1 MRRKI
6 RPFSIL
12 LGSFLVISSL
22 VILSSRVFHFN
33 NNVNSQQ
40 DFSANA
46 NQYLQEHGQNFPLLI
61 QTDSRWADKSYGSGS
76 AQNDLATNGC
86 AITSLAMILSYWEH
100 RTVYPTEI
108 LQWSGNQYYQA
119 GKGTAWSIF
128 PAFAQNYGLTVED
141 LGKDQAKI
149 QEHLNQNQPI
159 VVSVNPG
166 EFTDV
171 GHIMVIK
178 KDLQSDQ
185 IIVYDPND
193 GPDKE
198 HYMKKYSIDELMSQ
212 LANAWAYTK

>member
-86 AITSLAMILSYWEH
+86 GITSLAMILSYWEH

-119 GKGTAWSIF
+119 GQGTAWS
-128 PAFAQNYGLTVED
+128 
-141 LGKDQAKI
+141 
-149 QEHLNQNQPI
+149 
-159 VVSVNPG
+159 
-166 EFTDV
+166 
-171 GHIMVIK
+171 IMVIK

>member
-76 AQNDLATNGC
+76 TR
-86 AITSLAMILSYWEH
+86 ISLY
-100 RTVYPTEI
+100 
-108 LQWSGNQYYQA
+108 
-119 GKGTAWSIF
+119 
-128 PAFAQNYGLTVED
+128 
-141 LGKDQAKI
+141 
-149 QEHLNQNQPI
+149 
-159 VVSVNPG
+159 
-166 EFTDV
+166 
-171 GHIMVIK
+171 
-178 KDLQSDQ
+178 
-185 IIVYDPND
+185 
-193 GPDKE
+193 
-198 HYMKKYSIDELMSQ
+198 
-212 LANAWAYTK
+212 